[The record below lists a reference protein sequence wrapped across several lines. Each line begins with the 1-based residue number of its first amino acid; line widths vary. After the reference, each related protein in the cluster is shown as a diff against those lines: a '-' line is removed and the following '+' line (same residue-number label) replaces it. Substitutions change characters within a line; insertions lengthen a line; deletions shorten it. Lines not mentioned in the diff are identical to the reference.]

1 MPWLALLFAAA
12 DGDDGPAAAVRK
24 GLRFDAVPSLV
35 AFGGHDGGVFA
46 REVRM
51 DGGRGARR
59 WRIPVHGGEARGA
72 GARCGQRGRNGGL
85 AGQGERAHAVRGGCA
100 RNRFHA
106 HPLPASVPR
115 PPPAAA
121 TAPARLRP
129 WLLAC
134 HSQPSPPP
142 ATRRHPLLTRPL
154 PATRSRSPPP
164 ASRRRRL
171 LASPPPAVFTERERG
186 REKQVL
192 IGGPPPFFIC
202 FC

>member
-59 WRIPVHGGEARGA
+59 RHIPVHGGEARGA

-85 AGQGERAHAVRGGCA
+85 AGQ
-100 RNRFHA
+100 
-106 HPLPASVPR
+106 
-115 PPPAAA
+115 
-121 TAPARLRP
+121 
-129 WLLAC
+129 
-134 HSQPSPPP
+134 
-142 ATRRHPLLTRPL
+142 ATRMSSGVVVEGVVMASTTKVMST
-154 PATRSRSPPP
+154 ATRCSSVGSLDFHVAYRPGDMDGHVDRNITPDDHTIFHYHENK
-164 ASRRRRL
+164 
-171 LASPPPAVFTERERG
+171 VGGTG
-186 REKQVL
+186 N
-192 IGGPPPFFIC
+192 IGGKKDQ
-202 FC
+202 